1 MKHILQILVLT
12 LVVVGSTQ
20 VSAFDPAAGKQ
31 LVDESCTSCH
41 GTEMYTRA
49 DRKVTTRPGLTRQVR
64 TCTQIVGVT
73 WFDDDID
80 NAAEYLN
87 ESFYRFAK

>member
-1 MKHILQILVLT
+1 MKIILRTLVLT
-12 LVVVGSTQ
+12 SFVMGSGPIR
-20 VSAFDPAAGKQ
+20 AFDTAAGKQ

-41 GTEMYTRA
+41 GTEVYTRE
-49 DRKVTTRPGLTRQVR
+49 DRKVTTRPGLTKQVR

-87 ESFYRFAK
+87 ENFYHFSK